1 MAGPKVL
8 RLGRHMKLLIPCAS
22 DPCLGPAADV
32 GQNGVSD
39 AGLVPEEPADGVALL
54 AGALQEVGIGE
65 PLEGWGHKSVRIEGQ
80 GIRYNSLQIH
90 THTPLLA
97 IVALTFYASLILW
110 LVPETPCTW
119 HWAGRIARVQNRLNY
134 LGGNGRGPH
143 GGVHCR
149 AKGGRAHE
157 STGIR
162 IYCTTL
168 WSPAAAVA
176 DGTQD
181 EPVRP
186 RSGGRYLG
194 PSSQFP
200 RNRARAAEP
209 RHGPPPGHKPRCPL
223 ARTQPLAAGGRLC
236 PNVSRDSPHRP
247 RNAPGAAGAGVR
259 APAAGTVSR
268 ARDGPPVEP
277 PAGQS
282 GGEPRVPALSR
293 SCAPAD
299 HQPAQHH
306 AANV

>member
-1 MAGPKVL
+1 MELVDQQDAQKIPDFSGATGWEGELAFQVGWRQGGQDGQRFFPHCRGIALQRGNSGVQRHHLLEGMAGPKVL

-22 DPCLGPAADV
+22 DPGLGPAADV
-32 GQNGVSD
+32 GENGVFD

-80 GIRYNSLQIH
+80 GIRHNSLQIH

-110 LVPETPCTW
+110 LVPETACTW

-149 AKGGRAHE
+149 AKGGRAYE
-157 STGIR
+157 PTGIR
-162 IYCTTL
+162 IHRTTL

-186 RSGGRYLG
+186 CSGGRYLG

-200 RNRARAAEP
+200 RNRARPAEP
-209 RHGPPPGHKPRCPL
+209 RHGPPPGHQPRCPL
-223 ARTQPLAAGGRLC
+223 ARAQPLAAGGRLC
-236 PNVSRDSPHRP
+236 PDVS
-247 RNAPGAAGAGVR
+247 
-259 APAAGTVSR
+259 
-268 ARDGPPVEP
+268 
-277 PAGQS
+277 
-282 GGEPRVPALSR
+282 
-293 SCAPAD
+293 
-299 HQPAQHH
+299 
-306 AANV
+306 